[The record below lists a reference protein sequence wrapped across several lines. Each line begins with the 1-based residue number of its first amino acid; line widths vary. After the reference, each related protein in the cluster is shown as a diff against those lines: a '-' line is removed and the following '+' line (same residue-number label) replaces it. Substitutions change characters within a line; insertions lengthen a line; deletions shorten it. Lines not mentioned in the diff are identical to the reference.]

1 MKKLSLNELNLGAS
15 ELLQKGQLKTV
26 FGGSLPIM
34 HEPGDGPCGNYVEF
48 VPTGCPCSSV
58 LPCASG
64 YYQGGQG
71 TVYSS
76 GSCENGICGL

>member
-1 MKKLSLNELNLGAS
+1 MRNLKKLNFGSN
-15 ELLQKGQLKTV
+15 ELLQREQMRTIL
-26 FGGSLPIM
+26 GGDPLM
-34 HEPGDGPCGNYVEF
+34 HEPGDGPCGNYTEA
-48 VPTGCPCSSV
+48 VPTGCPCSSS

-64 YYQGGQG
+64 YYQSGGG